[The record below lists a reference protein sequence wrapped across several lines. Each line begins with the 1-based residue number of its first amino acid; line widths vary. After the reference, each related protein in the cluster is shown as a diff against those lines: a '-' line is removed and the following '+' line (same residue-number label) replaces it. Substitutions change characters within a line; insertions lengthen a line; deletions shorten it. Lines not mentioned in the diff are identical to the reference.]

1 LGYTSL
7 ARAAQYGDEATV
19 RLLVERGA
27 QLQSCSLY
35 GGTPPLLLASANS
48 HDNGLQFLLDNG
60 CGIHV
65 CGRYG
70 DTALS
75 LAAEAGFESTVR
87 LLLNRGAN
95 CNLRNDEGITSLGAV
110 HRELSTEITPDS
122 RQRYLDIEKLLKEHG
137 AIL

>member
-35 GGTPPLLLASANS
+35 GGTPPLLASANS

-65 CGRYG
+65 CDRYG

-95 CNLRNDEGITSLGAV
+95 CNLGNDEGITSLGAV